1 MKISYYG
8 NSSFLFKTKD
18 VKLITNP
25 LDATSK
31 VNLKR
36 ISPDIV
42 VTTHQ
47 SEIEENDYYIIS
59 SPGEYEVKDVFVYGY
74 ISNLSRDIHSQA
86 DAYMFD
92 IEGVHLSI
100 LDRSVQ
106 KLSGSIIDE
115 MGIVD
120 VLFVSFAKESGM
132 RISKIIDLVNK
143 IEPYIVVPTDY
154 TNETL
159 ETFIKSMGI
168 KNMEKVEKLDI
179 SKRDFADE
187 DVPIRFVVIE

>member
-1 MKISYYG
+1 MKITYFG
-8 NSSFLFKTKD
+8 NSSFLFKTK
-18 VKLITNP
+18 VAKLLTNP

-36 ISPDIV
+36 VDPDII
-42 VTTHQ
+42 VTTH
-47 SEIEENDYYIIS
+47 ETKIEENDHYIIS
-59 SPGEYEVKDVFVYGY
+59 SPGEYEVKDIFIYGY
-74 ISNLSRDIHSQA
+74 LSNIQSETHRQA

-100 LDRSVQ
+100 LDRSVT
-106 KLSGSIIDE
+106 KLSGMIIDE

-120 VLFVSFAKESGM
+120 VLFVSFAKDSGM

-154 TNETL
+154 TKETL
-159 ETFIKSMGI
+159 ESFTKSMGI
-168 KNMEKVEKLDI
+168 KNMEKVDKLDI
-179 SKRDFADE
+179 TKRDFADE